1 MNYVKV
7 YTKTYRDNSARYI
20 ELPSLLIEQ
29 DGETQI
35 FEQLL
40 RYQIKYNH
48 KSRTW
53 HNKLIQAVGLLF
65 DYMNANPNNYVSAK
79 DFFITS
85 SYMYR
90 DLPYPEPPSTSCNA
104 ILPPLY
110 TTDCQVMNLESV
122 EKNNCKRLWFLF
134 RCTGIRILTYP

>member
-7 YTKTYRDNSARYI
+7 YTKTYRDNSARYV

-40 RYQIKYNH
+40 RYQIKYSH

-79 DFFITS
+79 DFPLSVYVRQIYLKHFLFSFDTRQIFGNKANYSQT
-85 SYMYR
+85 
-90 DLPYPEPPSTSCNA
+90 DCHLLKA
-104 ILPPLY
+104 HPLY
-110 TTDCQVMNLESV
+110 LSFVQRMDL
-122 EKNNCKRLWFLF
+122 L
-134 RCTGIRILTYP
+134 

>member
-40 RYQIKYNH
+40 RYQIKYSH

-79 DFFITS
+79 DFFELFAEAIYSGTI
-85 SYMYR
+85 
-90 DLPYPEPPSTSCNA
+90 DEEGNDPSGA
-104 ILPPLY
+104 L
-110 TTDCQVMNLESV
+110 
-122 EKNNCKRLWFLF
+122 RLLLVVAAVP
-134 RCTGIRILTYP
+134 G

>member
-40 RYQIKYNH
+40 RYQIKYSH

-53 HNKLIQAVGLLF
+53 HKKKSIYNRKVIDALL
-65 DYMNANPNNYVSAK
+65 V
-79 DFFITS
+79 
-85 SYMYR
+85 
-90 DLPYPEPPSTSCNA
+90 
-104 ILPPLY
+104 
-110 TTDCQVMNLESV
+110 
-122 EKNNCKRLWFLF
+122 
-134 RCTGIRILTYP
+134 

>member
-40 RYQIKYNH
+40 RYQIKYSH
-48 KSRTW
+48 KSR
-53 HNKLIQAVGLLF
+53 LGI
-65 DYMNANPNNYVSAK
+65 
-79 DFFITS
+79 IS
-85 SYMYR
+85 SYR
-90 DLPYPEPPSTSCNA
+90 L
-104 ILPPLY
+104 L
-110 TTDCQVMNLESV
+110 DCYLI
-122 EKNNCKRLWFLF
+122 
-134 RCTGIRILTYP
+134 T